1 MHATSDCWAFALAAL
16 LSQAPQSPSS
26 TSLDFEFF
34 KSRVQP
40 IFLAKRTGH
49 ARCVACHVSRTPLQ
63 LQPLAPG
70 RVTWT
75 EEESRRNFET
85 IQRVAIPGD
94 LTSRLLVHPL
104 AEDAGGDFY
113 HSGGKHWKSQGD
125 PEWQTLKAFV
135 LGQTVAGDR

>member
-1 MHATSDCWAFALAAL
+1 MHATFGCWLCALAVL
-16 LSQAPQSPSS
+16 LSQAQSPSS

-34 KSRVQP
+34 KTKVEP
-40 IFLAKRTGH
+40 IFLAKRPGH
-49 ARCVACHVSRTPLQ
+49 ARCIACHGSGTPLR
-63 LQPLAPG
+63 LEPLAPG
-70 RVTWT
+70 SVTWT

-85 IQRVAIPGD
+85 IRRVAIPGD

-113 HSGGKHWKSQGD
+113 HSGGKHWNSQGD

-135 LGQTVAGDR
+135 LGETPAGNR

>member
-1 MHATSDCWAFALAAL
+1 MHATFSCWVVALATL
-16 LSQAPQSPSS
+16 LSQQPQSPSS

-40 IFLAKRTGH
+40 ILLAKRAGH
-49 ARCVACHVSRTPLQ
+49 ARCVACHVSGTPLR

-70 RVTWT
+70 SVTWT
-75 EEESRRNFET
+75 EDESRRNFET
-85 IQRVAIPGD
+85 IQRVAVPGD

-104 AEDAGGDFY
+104 AEEAGGDFY
-113 HSGGKHWKSQGD
+113 HSGGKHWNSQGD

-135 LGQTVAGDR
+135 LGETLAGKR